1 MARKTD
7 IPGRVVEAAL
17 ALVAKR
23 KWCDITLADIAVE
36 GDLTLAQVLG
46 AAGGKTGILS
56 EFARRIDAEVAKGTD
71 LGDLEQ
77 PARERLFDV
86 MMRRFDAMGGDR
98 EGLRGIVAGLRCD
111 PVATACAAPL
121 TLRSMAAMLECAG
134 INSGGVFGLV
144 RAKGLV
150 AIYLA
155 TLKVWLDDE
164 SEDLGPTM
172 AALDKRLAG
181 AERLIQRCCPKPREP
196 AAAA

>member
-7 IPGRVVEAAL
+7 IPGRLVEAAL
-17 ALVAKR
+17 ALAAKR
-23 KWCDITLADIAVE
+23 KWRDITLADIAAE

-46 AAGGKTGILS
+46 AAGGKTEILS
-56 EFARRIDAEVAKGTD
+56 ELARRIDAEVAKGTD
-71 LGDLEQ
+71 LADLSQ

-86 MMRRFDAMGGDR
+86 MMRRFDAMAAHRDGI
-98 EGLRGIVAGLRCD
+98 RGIVAGLRCD
-111 PVATACAAPL
+111 PVAAACAAPL
-121 TLRSMAAMLECAG
+121 ALRSMAAMLECAG
-134 INSGGVFGLV
+134 INSGGLVGLL

-155 TLKVWLDDE
+155 TLKVWLDDD

-181 AERLIQRCCPKPREP
+181 AERLMERLCPTPREP
-196 AAAA
+196 AAA